1 MRLCIS
7 IASILFVTTPAAA
20 ATITVRPQTPD
31 RPIVVVVE
39 GSLAAFD
46 EHQFAA
52 KTAPLSTAFVA
63 FSSDGGS
70 LVAGLRIG
78 EAIRRKR
85 FSTIVP
91 DGRRCASACALAWL
105 GGVER
110 FIGTSGKISFHAA
123 YDAASDESGVGTA
136 VVDAYMS
143 TIGLPYEAV
152 IYITTASNAMT
163 WLNMSDAA
171 QRGIRLTL
179 LSSLAKETMAAIPTR
194 YGDVTVTRDDPECC
208 VGHIRFRDQLVE
220 LASTGQIYAS
230 LEGVYKVK
238 DGDLVVIS
246 SPSGARGSAQ
256 RYYVLLVGQD
266 GMTDL
271 TGSDFG
277 TSDGTFKATQR
288 DDEVHFD
295 LGFQK
300 RQKKRAIYKNGTVTV
315 DIRSSEPQGTLPKNE
330 CAAVLNMVVT
340 CVRLPECNEGRIFDK
355 FATANQR
362 YFNSLEEM
370 PVFTSRNFYSGDL
383 EQYPLLAERV
393 GCSARTKVSPRSGAV
408 LTLGRRLR
416 GRLHDATQTTPVSTL
431 KRAQAPFARAEPA
444 DGCCSRGS
452 SSRS

>member
-7 IASILFVTTPAAA
+7 IASILFVTTPAVA
-20 ATITVRPQTPD
+20 ATITVRPETPD

-39 GSLAAFD
+39 GALAAFD
-46 EHQFAA
+46 EDQFAA
-52 KTAPLSTAFVA
+52 KTAPLSSAFVA
-63 FSSDGGS
+63 LSSDGGGS

-110 FIGTSGKISFHAA
+110 FIGISGKISFHAA

-136 VVDAYMS
+136 VVDAYLS
-143 TIGLPYEAV
+143 KIGLPYEAV
-152 IYITTASNAMT
+152 IYITQTASNEMT

-171 QRGIRLTL
+171 QRGIRVTL

-194 YGDVTVTRDDPECC
+194 YGDVIVTRDNPECC
-208 VGHIRFRDQLVE
+208 VGHIRYGDQLVE

-238 DGDLVVIS
+238 EGDLVVMS
-246 SPSGARGSAQ
+246 SPSGARGSPP

-266 GMTDL
+266 GMTNL

-300 RQKKRAIYKNGTVTV
+300 RRKKSAIYKNGTVTV
-315 DIRSSEPQGTLPKNE
+315 DIRSSEPQATLPRNE
-330 CAAVLNMVVT
+330 CAAVLNIVVT
-340 CVRLPECNEGRIFDK
+340 CARLQECNEGRIFDK

-370 PVFTSRNFYSGDL
+370 PVFTSRNFYS
-383 EQYPLLAERV
+383 V
-393 GCSARTKVSPRSGAV
+393 CSAICTTKAYVA
-408 LTLGRRLR
+408 
-416 GRLHDATQTTPVSTL
+416 
-431 KRAQAPFARAEPA
+431 KRA
-444 DGCCSRGS
+444 
-452 SSRS
+452 RSILCGY

>member
-7 IASILFVTTPAAA
+7 IASILFVTIPAVA
-20 ATITVRPQTPD
+20 ATVTVRPETPD

-46 EHQFAA
+46 EDQFAA
-52 KTAPLSTAFVA
+52 KTAPLSSAFVA

-110 FIGTSGKISFHAA
+110 FIGISGKISFHAA

-136 VVDAYMS
+136 VVDAYLS
-143 TIGLPYEAV
+143 KIGLPYEAV
-152 IYITTASNAMT
+152 IYITQTASNEMT

-171 QRGIRLTL
+171 QRGIRVTL

-194 YGDVTVTRDDPECC
+194 YGDVTVTRDNPECC
-208 VGHIRFRDQLVE
+208 VGHIRYGDQLVE

-238 DGDLVVIS
+238 EDDLVVMS
-246 SPSGARGSAQ
+246 SPSGARGSPP

-300 RQKKRAIYKNGTVTV
+300 KQKKRAIYKNGTVTV
-315 DIRSSEPQGTLPKNE
+315 DIRSSEPQATLPRNE
-330 CAAVLNMVVT
+330 CAAVLNMIVT
-340 CVRLPECNEGRIFDK
+340 CARLPECNEERIVDK

-362 YFNSLEEM
+362 YLNSLEEM
-370 PVFTSRNFYSGDL
+370 PVFTSRNFYSVCTAICTTKSYVAK
-383 EQYPLLAERV
+383 Q
-393 GCSARTKVSPRSGAV
+393 ARRILCGY
-408 LTLGRRLR
+408 
-416 GRLHDATQTTPVSTL
+416 
-431 KRAQAPFARAEPA
+431 
-444 DGCCSRGS
+444 
-452 SSRS
+452 

>member
-7 IASILFVTTPAAA
+7 IASILFVTTPAVA
-20 ATITVRPQTPD
+20 ATVTVRPETPD

-46 EHQFAA
+46 EDQFAA
-52 KTAPLSTAFVA
+52 KTAPLSSAFVA

-110 FIGTSGKISFHAA
+110 FIGISGKISFHAA

-136 VVDAYMS
+136 VVDAYLS
-143 TIGLPYEAV
+143 KIGLPYEAV
-152 IYITTASNAMT
+152 IYITQTASNEMT

-171 QRGIRLTL
+171 RRGIRVTL

-194 YGDVTVTRDDPECC
+194 YGDVIVTRDNPECC
-208 VGHIRFRDQLVE
+208 VGHIRYGDQLVE

-238 DGDLVVIS
+238 EGDLVVMS
-246 SPSGARGSAQ
+246 SPSGARGSPP

-315 DIRSSEPQGTLPKNE
+315 DIRSSEPQATLPRNE
-330 CAAVLNMVVT
+330 CAAVLNIVVT
-340 CVRLPECNEGRIFDK
+340 CARLTECNEGRIVDK

-362 YFNSLEEM
+362 YFNSLEGM
-370 PVFTSRNFYSGDL
+370 PVFTSRNFYSVCI
-383 EQYPLLAERV
+383 AI
-393 GCSARTKVSPRSGAV
+393 CTTKAYVA
-408 LTLGRRLR
+408 
-416 GRLHDATQTTPVSTL
+416 
-431 KRAQAPFARAEPA
+431 KRA
-444 DGCCSRGS
+444 
-452 SSRS
+452 RSILCGY

>member
-1 MRLCIS
+1 MRRCVS
-7 IASILFVTTPAAA
+7 MASILLAATPALA
-20 ATITVRPQTPD
+20 ATISVRPGTPD
-31 RPIVVVVE
+31 RPNVVMVE
-39 GSLAAFD
+39 GPLVAVD
-46 EHQFAA
+46 EDQFAA
-52 KTAPLSTAFVA
+52 KSAPLSSAFVA

-78 EAIRRKR
+78 EAIRRKG

-123 YDAASDESGVGTA
+123 YDPASDESGVGTA
-136 VVDAYMS
+136 GVDAYLS
-143 TIGLPYEAV
+143 KIGLPYEAV
-152 IYITTASNAMT
+152 IYIKQAAPNEVT

-171 QRGIRLTL
+171 QRGIRVTL

-208 VGHIRFRDQLVE
+208 VGHIRYGDQLVE

-238 DGDLVVIS
+238 EGDLVVIS
-246 SPSGARGSAQ
+246 SPSGARGSPP

-277 TSDGTFKATQR
+277 TSDGTFKAVQR

-300 RQKKRAIYKNGTVTV
+300 RKKKTAIYKNGAVTM
-315 DIRSSEPQGTLPKNE
+315 DIRSPGPEATLPKNA
-330 CAAVLNMVVT
+330 CAAVLNMVAT
-340 CVRLPECNEGRIFDK
+340 CVRLPDCNQGRIFDN
-355 FATANQR
+355 FATAGQR

-370 PVFTSRNFYSGDL
+370 PVFSSQNFYSVCTTVCMRKL
-383 EQYPLLAERV
+383 YVAKQ
-393 GCSARTKVSPRSGAV
+393 ARSILCGY
-408 LTLGRRLR
+408 
-416 GRLHDATQTTPVSTL
+416 
-431 KRAQAPFARAEPA
+431 
-444 DGCCSRGS
+444 
-452 SSRS
+452 

>member
-7 IASILFVTTPAAA
+7 IASILFVTTPAVA
-20 ATITVRPQTPD
+20 ATVTVRPETPD

-46 EHQFAA
+46 EDQFAA
-52 KTAPLSTAFVA
+52 KTAPLSSAFVA

-110 FIGTSGKISFHAA
+110 FIGISGKISFHAA

-136 VVDAYMS
+136 VVDAYLS
-143 TIGLPYEAV
+143 KIGLPYEAV
-152 IYITTASNAMT
+152 IYITQTASNEMT

-171 QRGIRLTL
+171 QRGIRVTL

-194 YGDVTVTRDDPECC
+194 YGDVTVTRDNPECC
-208 VGHIRFRDQLVE
+208 VGHIRYGDQLVE

-238 DGDLVVIS
+238 EGDLVVMS
-246 SPSGARGSAQ
+246 SPSGARGSPP

-300 RQKKRAIYKNGTVTV
+300 KQKKRAIYKNGTVTV
-315 DIRSSEPQGTLPKNE
+315 DIRSSEPQAPLSRNE

-340 CVRLPECNEGRIFDK
+340 CARLPECNEERIVDK

-362 YFNSLEEM
+362 YLNSLEEM
-370 PVFTSRNFYSGDL
+370 PVFTSRNFYSVCTAICTTKSYVAK
-383 EQYPLLAERV
+383 Q
-393 GCSARTKVSPRSGAV
+393 ARRILCGY
-408 LTLGRRLR
+408 
-416 GRLHDATQTTPVSTL
+416 
-431 KRAQAPFARAEPA
+431 
-444 DGCCSRGS
+444 
-452 SSRS
+452 

>member
-7 IASILFVTTPAAA
+7 IASILFVTTPAVA
-20 ATITVRPQTPD
+20 ATVTVRPETPD

-46 EHQFAA
+46 EDQFAA
-52 KTAPLSTAFVA
+52 KTAPLSSAFVA

-110 FIGTSGKISFHAA
+110 FIGISGKISFHAA

-136 VVDAYMS
+136 VVDAYLS
-143 TIGLPYEAV
+143 KIGLPYEAV
-152 IYITTASNAMT
+152 IYITQTASNEMT

-171 QRGIRLTL
+171 QRGIRVTL

-194 YGDVTVTRDDPECC
+194 YGDVTVTRDNPECC
-208 VGHIRFRDQLVE
+208 VGHIRYGDQLVE

-238 DGDLVVIS
+238 EGDLVVMS
-246 SPSGARGSAQ
+246 SPSGARGSPP

-300 RQKKRAIYKNGTVTV
+300 RRKKRAIYKNGTVTV
-315 DIRSSEPQGTLPKNE
+315 DIRSSEPQATLPRNE
-330 CAAVLNMVVT
+330 CAAVLNIVVT
-340 CVRLPECNEGRIFDK
+340 CARLPECNEGRIFDK

-370 PVFTSRNFYSGDL
+370 PVFTSRNFYS
-383 EQYPLLAERV
+383 V
-393 GCSARTKVSPRSGAV
+393 CSAICTTKAYVA
-408 LTLGRRLR
+408 
-416 GRLHDATQTTPVSTL
+416 
-431 KRAQAPFARAEPA
+431 KRA
-444 DGCCSRGS
+444 
-452 SSRS
+452 RSILCGY

>member
-7 IASILFVTTPAAA
+7 IASILFVTIPAVA
-20 ATITVRPQTPD
+20 ATVTVRPETPD

-46 EHQFAA
+46 EDQFAA
-52 KTAPLSTAFVA
+52 KTAPLSSAFVA

-110 FIGTSGKISFHAA
+110 FIGISGKISFHAA

-136 VVDAYMS
+136 VVDAYLS
-143 TIGLPYEAV
+143 KIGLPYEAV
-152 IYITTASNAMT
+152 IYITQTASNEMT

-171 QRGIRLTL
+171 QRGIRVTL

-194 YGDVTVTRDDPECC
+194 YGDVTVTRDNPECC
-208 VGHIRFRDQLVE
+208 VGHIRYGDQLVE

-238 DGDLVVIS
+238 EGDLVVMS
-246 SPSGARGSAQ
+246 SPSGARGSPP

-266 GMTDL
+266 GMTNL

-277 TSDGTFKATQR
+277 TSDGTFKAVQR
-288 DDEVHFD
+288 DNEVYFD

-315 DIRSSEPQGTLPKNE
+315 DIRSSEPQATLPRNE
-330 CAAVLNMVVT
+330 CAAVLNMIVT
-340 CVRLPECNEGRIFDK
+340 CARLPECNEGRIVDK

-370 PVFTSRNFYSGDL
+370 PVFTSRNFYSVCTAICTTKAYVAK
-383 EQYPLLAERV
+383 Q
-393 GCSARTKVSPRSGAV
+393 ARSILCGY
-408 LTLGRRLR
+408 
-416 GRLHDATQTTPVSTL
+416 
-431 KRAQAPFARAEPA
+431 
-444 DGCCSRGS
+444 
-452 SSRS
+452 

>member
-7 IASILFVTTPAAA
+7 IASILFVTTPAVA
-20 ATITVRPQTPD
+20 ATVTVRPETPD

-46 EHQFAA
+46 EDQFAA
-52 KTAPLSTAFVA
+52 KTAPLSSAFVA

-136 VVDAYMS
+136 VVDAYLS
-143 TIGLPYEAV
+143 KIGLPYEAV
-152 IYITTASNAMT
+152 IYITTASNEMT

-171 QRGIRLTL
+171 QRGIRVTL
-179 LSSLAKETMAAIPTR
+179 LSSRAKETMAAIPTR

-208 VGHIRFRDQLVE
+208 VGHIRFKDQLVE

-238 DGDLVVIS
+238 EGDLVVIS
-246 SPSGARGSAQ
+246 SPSGARGSPP

-266 GMTDL
+266 RITDL

-277 TSDGTFKATQR
+277 TSDGTFKAVQR
-288 DDEVHFD
+288 DNEVHFD

-315 DIRSSEPQGTLPKNE
+315 DIRAEATLPKNE

-340 CVRLPECNEGRIFDK
+340 CIRLPECNEGRMFDR
-355 FATANQR
+355 FATANHH
-362 YFNSLEEM
+362 YFNNLEEM
-370 PVFTSRNFYSGDL
+370 PVFTSRNFYSVCTAICTTKSYVAK
-383 EQYPLLAERV
+383 Q
-393 GCSARTKVSPRSGAV
+393 ARSILCGY
-408 LTLGRRLR
+408 
-416 GRLHDATQTTPVSTL
+416 
-431 KRAQAPFARAEPA
+431 
-444 DGCCSRGS
+444 
-452 SSRS
+452 

>member
-7 IASILFVTTPAAA
+7 IASILLATTPAVS
-20 ATITVRPQTPD
+20 ATITVRPETPD

-46 EHQFAA
+46 EDQFAA
-52 KTAPLSTAFVA
+52 KTAPLSSAFVA

-78 EAIRRKR
+78 EAIRGKG

-136 VVDAYMS
+136 VLDAYLS
-143 TIGLPYEAV
+143 KIGLPYEAV
-152 IYITTASNAMT
+152 IYIAASNEMT
-163 WLNMSDAA
+163 WLNMSDTA
-171 QRGIRLTL
+171 QRGIRVTL

-194 YGDVTVTRDDPECC
+194 YGDVTVTRDHPECC
-208 VGHIRFRDQLVE
+208 VGHIRYGDQLVE

-238 DGDLVVIS
+238 EGDLVVMS
-246 SPSGARGSAQ
+246 SPGARGSPP

-315 DIRSSEPQGTLPKNE
+315 DIRSSEPQATLPKNE

-340 CVRLPECNEGRIFDK
+340 CARLPECNESRIFDK

-370 PVFTSRNFYSGDL
+370 PVFTSRNFYNVCTAICTTKSYVAK
-383 EQYPLLAERV
+383 Q
-393 GCSARTKVSPRSGAV
+393 ARSILCGY
-408 LTLGRRLR
+408 
-416 GRLHDATQTTPVSTL
+416 
-431 KRAQAPFARAEPA
+431 
-444 DGCCSRGS
+444 
-452 SSRS
+452 

>member
-7 IASILFVTTPAAA
+7 IASILFVTIPAVA
-20 ATITVRPQTPD
+20 ATVTVRPETPD

-46 EHQFAA
+46 EDQFAA

-110 FIGTSGKISFHAA
+110 FIGISGRISFHAA

-136 VVDAYMS
+136 VVDAYLRK
-143 TIGLPYEAV
+143 IGLPYEAV
-152 IYITTASNAMT
+152 IYITQTASNEMT

-171 QRGIRLTL
+171 QRGIRVTL

-194 YGDVTVTRDDPECC
+194 YGDVTVTRDNPECC
-208 VGHIRFRDQLVE
+208 VGHIRYGDQLVE

-238 DGDLVVIS
+238 EGDLVVMS
-246 SPSGARGSAQ
+246 SPSGARGSPP

-300 RQKKRAIYKNGTVTV
+300 RRKKRAIYKNGTVTV
-315 DIRSSEPQGTLPKNE
+315 DIRSSEPQATLPRNE
-330 CAAVLNMVVT
+330 CAAVLNMIVT
-340 CVRLPECNEGRIFDK
+340 CARLPECNEGRIVDK

-370 PVFTSRNFYSGDL
+370 PVFTSRNFYSVCTAICTTKAYVAK
-383 EQYPLLAERV
+383 Q
-393 GCSARTKVSPRSGAV
+393 ARSILCGY
-408 LTLGRRLR
+408 
-416 GRLHDATQTTPVSTL
+416 
-431 KRAQAPFARAEPA
+431 
-444 DGCCSRGS
+444 
-452 SSRS
+452 